1 MFHTSPDF
9 TSKKKKILLVPLTG
23 LSMYSMWKLVFQVM
37 FLRCTEIQ
45 EDQKEKRERVV
56 QEEEKERKEG
66 RERGR
71 GVP

>member
-1 MFHTSPDF
+1 
-9 TSKKKKILLVPLTG
+9 
-23 LSMYSMWKLVFQVM
+23 MYSMWKLVFQVM